1 MRKESWKG
9 RRQRKEER
17 KMGRKVRG
25 GNEGIEGVNLTKK
38 IRIHHQISIIASF
51 KEHISTF
58 QSKQYTR
65 CFSHEASLVA
75 LAPTSLLHVAQWKS
89 IWTKEG
95 HRFDFFW
102 EYSNFFSES
111 PVSLAE

>member
-1 MRKESWKG
+1 MRKESRKE

-25 GNEGIEGVNLTKK
+25 VNEGIEGVNLTKK
-38 IRIHHQISIIASF
+38 SEFTIKFLSLLLF

-58 QSKQYTR
+58 QSKQYAR

-75 LAPTSLLHVAQWKS
+75 VAPTSLL
-89 IWTKEG
+89 
-95 HRFDFFW
+95 
-102 EYSNFFSES
+102 
-111 PVSLAE
+111 